1 MARGARA
8 MTRRRAS
15 KSRRQRQQST
25 NNSTG
30 GAPPSRRAHTSARA
44 RALEPR
50 PARWGSRSTWTTRRS
65 SGGTPRRSGASLAD
79 ALTAG
84 APRIRG
90 AQIVVFE
97 NASPRARIP
106 ASPPPRPAS
115 PALPAHAAVAPPPLP
130 PRFPLRAIDTLCKQA
145 EEQAKSQPASARLGS
160 DLGRSPANDGAAR
173 PGRRSNVS
181 PSATLDAHL
190 APGLG
195 GPTPAPPPSAAR
207 DIVPPAFH
215 RREERRRGDATTTAV
230 AAAADAAPPPLGDP
244 AARSFAAML
253 AAKDNELAQKDAH
266 LKMIRDRL
274 EMLERDAEAARR
286 KILAAEARAAE
297 RAPFPPAPAGGF
309 FSSRLDERPANGTVA
324 GDAGNAGNAPAGPS
338 SREVSN
344 AAALAEAKAELAALR
359 SRAAFKEEEAE
370 EARRREEDGRARLR
384 AAEAESAQLAA
395 EVRVE
400 RRRRRAAEEAAE
412 RSREGASDGD
422 AKRRRRGGGAGAGVG
437 EEVPGGA
444 GASRGRIGIGIGGG
458 ENEGPEGA
466 AAAGSG
472 GGRGDPD
479 AHGSGAAGAAGI
491 DGADGADGTDG
502 GGVRPAPAPAA
513 ALVLPPPPRGDPSR
527 AAPGASAAEGAPLA
541 PPSPRAL
548 FALIAGEAP
557 EALRALLGAGGTSE
571 RGTFS
576 DLSPADPSRAAL
588 DASLARCSSALAAL
602 ASGVGSGPDLA
613 RLLAR
618 AIGEA
623 AKRPRAVAAAA
634 LESER
639 AASRARGPGRSE
651 PDPLDA
657 VSSALAALA
666 ATAKHDPASASA
678 LLDLC
683 GARGDGG
690 GGGRGGHGGGAFSSA
705 APPSVSARSSRL
717 GPLVPHPASRS
728 ARVFALAPPEAAALA
743 AGLVSGAV
751 PDVSRTGDV
760 DRERRERRYE
770 ERHDQH
776 HERHEHRHERHEHRH
791 SHHHSSASS
800 SPSAF
805 LAATGALAS
814 AATRAG
820 AWRLAGRAFACLALC
835 AACAPAL
842 AGGRDAFV
850 AFARDGLIADGVEG
864 PEEPPSLRDG
874 HHSSGG
880 GGAASGAG
888 SDAARRLVPPRPE
901 TQPTPHAGTS
911 GGIAGI
917 AGPRGSSPSRVPP
930 ASVARDALALARLLM
945 AAPAFARF
953 LDEGAGAEGVEPPNP
968 ATRPPAPEDRPVDAS
983 GSGSGSGSGTAGS
996 GRDGRAASVPAE
1008 RLLRAIASRLEKGAD
1023 PKGPHAST
1031 QRRASGGAAASAPPT
1046 RLGESVERERFD
1058 SGVGRKM
1065 LGRAEDEPDAPDA
1078 SSSDASDDASVA
1090 EEALLALA
1098 TLSHAG
1104 WDGWGAA
1111 TRRHLVLARAVRHAA
1126 AACDARDAFVSR
1138 GGDAGEGAADGG
1150 GRKDAAAAAAR
1161 RARTRRASSSDAR
1174 LVERRLKR
1182 SLMFVARLLAE
1193 PASAPVSLAA
1203 LRRDGETGA
1212 RLARVAG
1219 AARAHP
1225 EPMPR
1230 RVGAYFAAVLNLKR
1244 NDAGDEARND
1254 GGD

>member
-1 MARGARA
+1 M
-8 MTRRRAS
+8 
-15 KSRRQRQQST
+15 
-25 NNSTG
+25 
-30 GAPPSRRAHTSARA
+30 
-44 RALEPR
+44 
-50 PARWGSRSTWTTRRS
+50 
-65 SGGTPRRSGASLAD
+65 
-79 ALTAG
+79 
-84 APRIRG
+84 
-90 AQIVVFE
+90 
-97 NASPRARIP
+97 
-106 ASPPPRPAS
+106 
-115 PALPAHAAVAPPPLP
+115 
-130 PRFPLRAIDTLCKQA
+130 
-145 EEQAKSQPASARLGS
+145 
-160 DLGRSPANDGAAR
+160 
-173 PGRRSNVS
+173 
-181 PSATLDAHL
+181 
-190 APGLG
+190 
-195 GPTPAPPPSAAR
+195 
-207 DIVPPAFH
+207 
-215 RREERRRGDATTTAV
+215 
-230 AAAADAAPPPLGDP
+230 
-244 AARSFAAML
+244 
-253 AAKDNELAQKDAH
+253 
-266 LKMIRDRL
+266 
-274 EMLERDAEAARR
+274 
-286 KILAAEARAAE
+286 
-297 RAPFPPAPAGGF
+297 
-309 FSSRLDERPANGTVA
+309 
-324 GDAGNAGNAPAGPS
+324 
-338 SREVSN
+338 
-344 AAALAEAKAELAALR
+344 
-359 SRAAFKEEEAE
+359 
-370 EARRREEDGRARLR
+370 
-384 AAEAESAQLAA
+384 
-395 EVRVE
+395 
-400 RRRRRAAEEAAE
+400 
-412 RSREGASDGD
+412 
-422 AKRRRRGGGAGAGVG
+422 
-437 EEVPGGA
+437 
-444 GASRGRIGIGIGGG
+444 
-458 ENEGPEGA
+458 
-466 AAAGSG
+466 
-472 GGRGDPD
+472 
-479 AHGSGAAGAAGI
+479 
-491 DGADGADGTDG
+491 
-502 GGVRPAPAPAA
+502 
-513 ALVLPPPPRGDPSR
+513 
-527 AAPGASAAEGAPLA
+527 
-541 PPSPRAL
+541 
-548 FALIAGEAP
+548 
-557 EALRALLGAGGTSE
+557 
-571 RGTFS
+571 
-576 DLSPADPSRAAL
+576 
-588 DASLARCSSALAAL
+588 
-602 ASGVGSGPDLA
+602 
-613 RLLAR
+613 
-618 AIGEA
+618 
-623 AKRPRAVAAAA
+623 
-634 LESER
+634 
-639 AASRARGPGRSE
+639 
-651 PDPLDA
+651 
-657 VSSALAALA
+657 
-666 ATAKHDPASASA
+666 
-678 LLDLC
+678 
-683 GARGDGG
+683 
-690 GGGRGGHGGGAFSSA
+690 
-705 APPSVSARSSRL
+705 
-717 GPLVPHPASRS
+717 PHPASRS

-880 GGAASGAG
+880 GGTASGAG
-888 SDAARRLVPPRPE
+888 SDAARRAVPPRPE

-953 LDEGAGAEGVEPPNP
+953 LDEGAGAEGVELPNPANP

-983 GSGSGSGSGTAGS
+983 GSGSGSGSGTAGA

-1023 PKGPHAST
+1023 PKGLHAST

-1046 RLGESVERERFD
+1046 RPGESVERERFD
-1058 SGVGRKM
+1058 SGVGRKIV
-1065 LGRAEDEPDAPDA
+1065 GRRAEDEPDAPDA

-1150 GRKDAAAAAAR
+1150 GGRKDAAAAAAR
-1161 RARTRRASSSDAR
+1161 KTRTRRASSSDAR

-1193 PASAPVSLAA
+1193 PASAPASLAA

-1244 NDAGDEARND
+1244 NDAGEEARND

>member
-1 MARGARA
+1 MGFEIDVDDEEEFWGDATTFGCVSRGRPHRARLGSGVPRLSYSK
-8 MTRRRAS
+8 TRRRA
-15 KSRRQRQQST
+15 
-25 NNSTG
+25 
-30 GAPPSRRAHTSARA
+30 
-44 RALEPR
+44 
-50 PARWGSRSTWTTRRS
+50 
-65 SGGTPRRSGASLAD
+65 
-79 ALTAG
+79 
-84 APRIRG
+84 RG
-90 AQIVVFE
+90 
-97 NASPRARIP
+97 SPRALHLAPRP
-106 ASPPPRPAS
+106 PPSPLTPPSPPPA
-115 PALPAHAAVAPPPLP
+115 PLP

-195 GPTPAPPPSAAR
+195 GPAPAPPPSAAR

-479 AHGSGAAGAAGI
+479 AHGSGAAGAVGI
-491 DGADGADGTDG
+491 DGTDGTDGTDG
-502 GGVRPAPAPAA
+502 GGARPAPAPAA

-791 SHHHSSASS
+791 ERHEHRHERHEHRHSHHHSSASS

-888 SDAARRLVPPRPE
+888 SDAARRVVPPRPE

-953 LDEGAGAEGVEPPNP
+953 LDEGAGVEGVEPPNP
-968 ATRPPAPEDRPVDAS
+968 TNPATRPTAPEDRPVDAS

-1046 RLGESVERERFD
+1046 RPGESVERERFD

-1065 LGRAEDEPDAPDA
+1065 VGRAEDEPDAPDA

-1193 PASAPVSLAA
+1193 PASAPASLAA

>member
-1 MARGARA
+1 
-8 MTRRRAS
+8 
-15 KSRRQRQQST
+15 
-25 NNSTG
+25 
-30 GAPPSRRAHTSARA
+30 
-44 RALEPR
+44 
-50 PARWGSRSTWTTRRS
+50 
-65 SGGTPRRSGASLAD
+65 
-79 ALTAG
+79 
-84 APRIRG
+84 
-90 AQIVVFE
+90 
-97 NASPRARIP
+97 
-106 ASPPPRPAS
+106 
-115 PALPAHAAVAPPPLP
+115 
-130 PRFPLRAIDTLCKQA
+130 
-145 EEQAKSQPASARLGS
+145 
-160 DLGRSPANDGAAR
+160 
-173 PGRRSNVS
+173 
-181 PSATLDAHL
+181 
-190 APGLG
+190 
-195 GPTPAPPPSAAR
+195 
-207 DIVPPAFH
+207 
-215 RREERRRGDATTTAV
+215 
-230 AAAADAAPPPLGDP
+230 
-244 AARSFAAML
+244 ML

-1126 AACDARDAFVSR
+1126 AACDACDAFVSR

>member
-1 MARGARA
+1 M
-8 MTRRRAS
+8 
-15 KSRRQRQQST
+15 
-25 NNSTG
+25 
-30 GAPPSRRAHTSARA
+30 
-44 RALEPR
+44 
-50 PARWGSRSTWTTRRS
+50 
-65 SGGTPRRSGASLAD
+65 
-79 ALTAG
+79 
-84 APRIRG
+84 
-90 AQIVVFE
+90 
-97 NASPRARIP
+97 
-106 ASPPPRPAS
+106 
-115 PALPAHAAVAPPPLP
+115 
-130 PRFPLRAIDTLCKQA
+130 
-145 EEQAKSQPASARLGS
+145 
-160 DLGRSPANDGAAR
+160 
-173 PGRRSNVS
+173 
-181 PSATLDAHL
+181 
-190 APGLG
+190 
-195 GPTPAPPPSAAR
+195 
-207 DIVPPAFH
+207 
-215 RREERRRGDATTTAV
+215 
-230 AAAADAAPPPLGDP
+230 
-244 AARSFAAML
+244 
-253 AAKDNELAQKDAH
+253 
-266 LKMIRDRL
+266 
-274 EMLERDAEAARR
+274 
-286 KILAAEARAAE
+286 
-297 RAPFPPAPAGGF
+297 
-309 FSSRLDERPANGTVA
+309 
-324 GDAGNAGNAPAGPS
+324 
-338 SREVSN
+338 
-344 AAALAEAKAELAALR
+344 
-359 SRAAFKEEEAE
+359 
-370 EARRREEDGRARLR
+370 
-384 AAEAESAQLAA
+384 
-395 EVRVE
+395 
-400 RRRRRAAEEAAE
+400 
-412 RSREGASDGD
+412 
-422 AKRRRRGGGAGAGVG
+422 
-437 EEVPGGA
+437 
-444 GASRGRIGIGIGGG
+444 
-458 ENEGPEGA
+458 
-466 AAAGSG
+466 
-472 GGRGDPD
+472 
-479 AHGSGAAGAAGI
+479 
-491 DGADGADGTDG
+491 
-502 GGVRPAPAPAA
+502 
-513 ALVLPPPPRGDPSR
+513 
-527 AAPGASAAEGAPLA
+527 
-541 PPSPRAL
+541 
-548 FALIAGEAP
+548 
-557 EALRALLGAGGTSE
+557 
-571 RGTFS
+571 
-576 DLSPADPSRAAL
+576 
-588 DASLARCSSALAAL
+588 
-602 ASGVGSGPDLA
+602 
-613 RLLAR
+613 
-618 AIGEA
+618 
-623 AKRPRAVAAAA
+623 
-634 LESER
+634 
-639 AASRARGPGRSE
+639 
-651 PDPLDA
+651 
-657 VSSALAALA
+657 
-666 ATAKHDPASASA
+666 
-678 LLDLC
+678 
-683 GARGDGG
+683 
-690 GGGRGGHGGGAFSSA
+690 
-705 APPSVSARSSRL
+705 
-717 GPLVPHPASRS
+717 PHPASRS

-770 ERHDQH
+770 ERHEH
-776 HERHEHRHERHEHRH
+776 RHERHEHRHERHEHRH
-791 SHHHSSASS
+791 ERHEHRHERHEHRHERHEHRHERHHSSASS

-805 LAATGALAS
+805 PAATGALAS

-880 GGAASGAG
+880 GGGASGAG
-888 SDAARRLVPPRPE
+888 SDAARRAVPPRPE

-911 GGIAGI
+911 GGI

-968 ATRPPAPEDRPVDAS
+968 ANPATRPTAPDDRPVDAS

-1046 RLGESVERERFD
+1046 RPGESVERERFD

-1065 LGRAEDEPDAPDA
+1065 VGRAEDEPDAPDA

-1150 GRKDAAAAAAR
+1150 GRKDAAAAPR

-1193 PASAPVSLAA
+1193 PASAPASLAA

-1244 NDAGDEARND
+1244 NDAGDEARNE